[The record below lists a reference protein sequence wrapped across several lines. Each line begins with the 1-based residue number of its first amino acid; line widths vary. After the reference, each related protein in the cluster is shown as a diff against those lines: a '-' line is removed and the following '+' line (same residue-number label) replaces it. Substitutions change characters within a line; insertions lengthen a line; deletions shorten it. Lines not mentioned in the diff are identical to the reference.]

1 MYNFTPYGYHWN
13 YSSKLLQH
21 VSLLDPV
28 QTVSK
33 KELQTSHHSY
43 TYEKQ
48 IGKGSY
54 GTIFKARSDKNDLVA
69 IKRVKVQ
76 DTIELWEMVREII
89 IQIILYE
96 VTKDLPDGPY
106 VPAIYEM
113 AYDATKHHFYSV
125 QELMDGTLES
135 LIKKRS
141 KRENETQ
148 LPEDLV
154 EIATKLEWLGT
165 HLKFNHRDFKSDN
178 VMYKKTSK
186 GYSLRLIDF
195 GMSCLTWKDIPFT
208 ATKTL
213 FPPSHE
219 CYRSSRDL
227 TALLFEIT
235 RFEPDFLSK
244 KTLDDLETRLSF
256 SKNLQSMN
264 WKNTYNYLNR
274 KNIENP
280 KATPR
285 SIRMTMKSPKQ
296 ARRYS
301 RKTCRQL
308 RVSNESYS
316 I

>member
-1 MYNFTPYGYHWN
+1 MYDFTPYGYHWE

-21 VSLLDPV
+21 ISLLDPI
-28 QTVSK
+28 QNVSK
-33 KELQTSHHSY
+33 KQLQTSRHTY

-54 GTIFKARSDKNDLVA
+54 GTIFRARSNKNDVVA
-69 IKRVKVQ
+69 IKRVNVQ
-76 DTIELWEMVREII
+76 DRIELWEMVREII

-96 VTKDLPDGPY
+96 ATKNLPDGPY

-148 LPEDLV
+148 LLEDLV
-154 EIATKLEWLGT
+154 DIATKLEWLGT

-186 GYSLRLIDF
+186 GYVLRLIDF
-195 GMSCLTWKDIPFT
+195 GLSCLTWKHIPFT
-208 ATKTL
+208 ATNTL
-213 FPPSHE
+213 FPPTHE
-219 CYRSSRDL
+219 CYRTSRDL
-227 TALLFEIT
+227 TAILFEIT
-235 RFEPDFLSK
+235 RFEPDFLSD
-244 KTLDDLETRLSF
+244 KTLDTLEERLSF

-264 WKNTYNYLNR
+264 WENTYNYLNR

-285 SIRMTMKSPKQ
+285 SIRMTMKSPKH

-301 RKTCRQL
+301 RKTCLHSRA
-308 RVSNESYS
+308 SNGNYL